1 MLGAFFM
8 STNLY
13 QTLKFISDI
22 QLVPLKQARL
32 LSELFPDENLTFGIK
47 DNDLD
52 GFGFE
57 IDDTVS
63 VIYDKY
69 FSYYSRELA

>member
-1 MLGAFFM
+1 
-8 STNLY
+8 
-13 QTLKFISDI
+13 
-22 QLVPLKQARL
+22 VPLKQARL
-32 LSELFPDENLTFGIK
+32 LSELFPDEPLTFRIK

-63 VIYDKY
+63 
-69 FSYYSRELA
+69 